1 MRKPR
6 YNAMAKAREKY
17 LANKNQ
23 KRKAKGRRQTMSIP
37 REMIDTIEEAFNKSI
52 KYDEIVEIMGRDYS
66 DGNKLNVIQS
76 IISFGGDKVKE
87 IDNE

>member
-1 MRKPR
+1 
-6 YNAMAKAREKY
+6 
-17 LANKNQ
+17 
-23 KRKAKGRRQTMSIP
+23 MSIP
-37 REMIDTIEEAFNKSI
+37 REMIDTMEEAFNKAI